1 MEHKTFSLSTICAFA
16 LMCVMTT
23 YASPSSGSNRNRLA
37 HFRWTGGCG
46 EPYGAPIFDKNG
58 NLYGVTFFGGT
69 YLKGT
74 VYELKAGSWTEE
86 ILHSFDPSARDGES
100 PQGTLVMDSAG
111 NLYGVTPFGGGRK
124 LGIVYE
130 LTPEAGGPERE
141 YHSYLCWRFRR
152 AFTSG
157 WIDHRQKRKSLRH
170 YLSGRQRYELRNIR
184 LWNRIRT
191 VAKSRRLDREDSVQ
205 LQRVERAT
213 DRTRLRLC

>member
-23 YASPSSGSNRNRLA
+23 YADLPAVAQTETVLHTFDGP
-37 HFRWTGGCG
+37 GDGG

-58 NLYGVTFFGGT
+58 NLYGVTFLGGT

-130 LTPEAGGPERE
+130 LTPEAGG
-141 YHSYLCWRFRR
+141 
-152 AFTSG
+152 T
-157 WIDHRQKRKSLRH
+157 
-170 YLSGRQRYELRNIR
+170 
-184 LWNRIRT
+184 
-191 VAKSRRLDREDSVQ
+191 
-205 LQRVERAT
+205 
-213 DRTRLRLC
+213 